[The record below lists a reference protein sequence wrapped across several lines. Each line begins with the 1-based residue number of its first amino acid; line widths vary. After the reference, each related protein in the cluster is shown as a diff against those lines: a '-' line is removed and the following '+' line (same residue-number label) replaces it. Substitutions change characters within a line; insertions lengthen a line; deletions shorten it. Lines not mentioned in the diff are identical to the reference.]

1 MVKAQSVC
9 ITKNVILRNKIHKQ
23 FMAKKIANSLKIAR
37 ISIIF
42 AFIFLIGIFIPIII
56 GLDGFDGG
64 FAISFICFFLLLC
77 SVITSIIFWRMSIL
91 EEKIKNGK
99 NLIAHWTYSKAEWQ
113 DFTKTDLNL
122 DKSYKNML
130 FYIIC
135 GFSIFFGIAFYIYDP
150 EDGIY
155 VTYVMLGL
163 IVLMFFVSKYSIY
176 SANQNNLKNQG
187 ETYISTEG
195 VIANGQ
201 FHSWKT
207 LGAQLENITY
217 IDDTKPK
224 LLEFEY
230 SIIVRY
236 GRQSSFVRIPVP
248 KNEEKNVKE
257 ICEKILKSNK

>member
-1 MVKAQSVC
+1 MSKSKKVAQ
-9 ITKNVILRNKIHKQ
+9 I
-23 FMAKKIANSLKIAR
+23 SL
-37 ISIIF
+37 IF
-42 AFIFLIGIFIPIII
+42 VVLSLIGIFIPSII

-64 FAISFICFFLLLC
+64 FAISFICFFILLC
-77 SVITSIIFWRMSIL
+77 SIVTAIIFWRMSIS
-91 EEKIKNGK
+91 EEKIKQGK
-99 NLIAHWTYSKAEWQ
+99 NLIAHWTYSNEEWQ
-113 DFTKTDLNL
+113 KFTKTDLKL

-155 VTYVMLGL
+155 VSYTMIGL
-163 IVLMFFVSKYSIY
+163 IILMFFVSRYSIY
-176 SANQNNLKNQG
+176 SVNQSNLKNQG

-195 VIANGQ
+195 IIANGQ

-207 LGAQLENITY
+207 LGASLENITY

-230 SIIVRY
+230 SIIVRF

-248 KNEEKNVKE
+248 KAEEKNVE
-257 ICEKILKSNK
+257 AICQKIFKSNK